1 MPWMKFSI
9 DDGCHVTWAVHTP
22 DGPRYLHAI
31 GDGVQ
36 GNRIT
41 TEMAQMRFEKSRF
54 RTTWVPILFAN
65 RALIEGRRSI
75 NCVTAAA
82 GAFCRGWFWLP

>member
-1 MPWMKFSI
+1 MAWMKFGF
-9 DDGCHVTWAVHTP
+9 DDGCHVIWTVRTR
-22 DGPRYLHAI
+22 GGQKYLHAI
-31 GDGVQ
+31 GEGAE

-41 TEMAQMRFEKSRF
+41 ANMAQMRFEKSRF
-54 RTTWVPILFAN
+54 HTPWFPILFPS
-65 RALIEGRRSI
+65 RALIDGRRSV

>member
-1 MPWMKFSI
+1 MAWMKIAF
-9 DDGCHVTWAVHTP
+9 DDGCHVAWSVRTSA
-22 DGPRYLHAI
+22 GQRFLHAI
-31 GDGVQ
+31 GDGPE

-41 TEMAQMRFEKSRF
+41 EDMAKMRFEKSRF
-54 RTTWVPILFAN
+54 RTPWLPILFPK

-75 NCVTAAA
+75 NCVTAAT

>member
-1 MPWMKFSI
+1 MKIGF
-9 DDGCHVTWAVHTP
+9 DDGCHVAWTVRS
-22 DGPRYLHAI
+22 DGHERFLHAI
-31 GDGVQ
+31 GDGPA

-41 TEMAQMRFEKSRF
+41 QDMARMRFDKSRF
-54 RTTWVPILFAN
+54 HTPWLPILFPQ
-65 RALIEGRRSI
+65 RAVIEGRRSI